1 MRPSMNAGLS
11 GADLSVTVGWM
22 LGNIRPICGADRWR
36 RPTRCIPSY
45 TRGTDVTIGYL
56 DPGSGSLI
64 ASAVVGGV
72 AAAGVA
78 VRQARHR
85 ITSRFSRKRGEAEST
100 PPDVES
106 EVDDPATT
114 DA

>member
-1 MRPSMNAGLS
+1 M
-11 GADLSVTVGWM
+11 
-22 LGNIRPICGADRWR
+22 
-36 RPTRCIPSY
+36 
-45 TRGTDVTIGYL
+45 TIGYL

-64 ASAVVGGV
+64 ASAVVGGA

-85 ITSRFSRKRGEAEST
+85 LTSRFSRKRAEAEAT
-100 PPDVES
+100 PS
-106 EVDDPATT
+106 EAELDTDPTTT

>member
-1 MRPSMNAGLS
+1 M
-11 GADLSVTVGWM
+11 
-22 LGNIRPICGADRWR
+22 
-36 RPTRCIPSY
+36 
-45 TRGTDVTIGYL
+45 TIGYL

-64 ASAVVGGV
+64 ASAVVGGA

-85 ITSRFSRKRGEAEST
+85 LTSRFSRKRPEAEVT
-100 PPDVES
+100 PS
-106 EVDDPATT
+106 ETELEADPKTT

>member
-1 MRPSMNAGLS
+1 MRRNMNAELS
-11 GADLSVTVGWM
+11 GADPPVTGRWL
-22 LGNIRPICGADRWR
+22 LGNIHRISVHQPLAVASAALS
-36 RPTRCIPSY
+36 TRHKE
-45 TRGTDVTIGYL
+45 TEVTIGYL

-64 ASAVVGGV
+64 ASAVVGGA

-85 ITSRFSRKRGEAEST
+85 LTSRFSRKRGEAEATSSEA
-100 PPDVES
+100 ES
-106 EVDDPATT
+106 EADPATT

>member
-1 MRPSMNAGLS
+1 M
-11 GADLSVTVGWM
+11 
-22 LGNIRPICGADRWR
+22 
-36 RPTRCIPSY
+36 
-45 TRGTDVTIGYL
+45 TIGYL

-85 ITSRFSRKRGEAEST
+85 LTSRFSRKHGEVETPSSEAESGA
-100 PPDVES
+100 
-106 EVDDPATT
+106 DPATT

>member
-1 MRPSMNAGLS
+1 VLCQQLAVLIGRIAP
-11 GADLSVTVGWM
+11 D
-22 LGNIRPICGADRWR
+22 
-36 RPTRCIPSY
+36 

-85 ITSRFSRKRGEAEST
+85 LTSRFSRKQGEAEATSQKT
-100 PPDVES
+100 ES
-106 EVDDPATT
+106 GVDDPATT
-114 DA
+114 EA